1 MQDVYKN
8 TKEYN
13 LSRKSSVFVVFD
25 DVIVDMITNEK
36 RNQIVAELF
45 IREGK
50 LTIFTFFITQSYFSV
65 PRDVRLN
72 CAHFFIIKIPSKLTL
87 SQTVFNHS
95 WYIDFKDCEI
105 LKKMYYKTI
114 FFYSDGFYSCMR

>member
-13 LSRKSSVFVVFD
+13 LNRKSSVFVVFND
-25 DVIVDMITNEK
+25 MIVDMITNEK
-36 RNQIVAELF
+36 LNQIVAELF

-50 LTIFTFFITQSYFSV
+50 LAIFTFFITQSYFSV

-72 CAHFFIIKIPSKLTL
+72 CALF
-87 SQTVFNHS
+87 
-95 WYIDFKDCEI
+95 
-105 LKKMYYKTI
+105 YY
-114 FFYSDGFYSCMR
+114 